1 MGEGGGRSRRV
12 RGMTRHRISP
22 RQRGQ
27 ARRLRRDSTDAESM
41 LWRLL
46 RSRRLAHVK
55 FRRQVPIGAWIVDF
69 VIFEHKIVVEA
80 DGGQH
85 GDERDARRDEDLA
98 LRGFHVLRYWNNDI
112 LGNPTGV
119 LEHLLSVLADPP
131 HPAASGRH
139 PLPQGERGSPS
150 KFRN

>member
-1 MGEGGGRSRRV
+1 M
-12 RGMTRHRISP
+12 
-22 RQRGQ
+22 RQRVPKRQ
-27 ARRLRRDSTDAESM
+27 RAFARTLRANATNVEIKF
-41 LWRLL
+41 WRLL

-69 VIFEHKIVVEA
+69 VSFEHRIVVEA

-85 GDERDARRDEDLA
+85 GGERDARRDEDLA

-119 LEHLLSVLADPP
+119 LEHLLSVLAESPQTKRISAA
-131 HPAASGRH
+131 PARH
-139 PLPQGERGSPS
+139 PL
-150 KFRN
+150 

>member
-1 MGEGGGRSRRV
+1 
-12 RGMTRHRISP
+12 MTRHRISP
-22 RQRGQ
+22 QHRGQ
-27 ARRLRRDSTDAESM
+27 ARRLWRDSTDAESV

-55 FRRQVPIGAWIVDF
+55 FRRQVPIGPWIVNF
-69 VIFEHKIVVEA
+69 VSFEHKIVVEA

-85 GDERDARRDEDLA
+85 GGERDTKRDEDLA

-119 LEHLLSVLADPP
+119 LEHLLSVLAESPQTKRISAA
-131 HPAASGRH
+131 PARH
-139 PLPQGERGSPS
+139 PL
-150 KFRN
+150 